1 MTDDRDDDEQ
11 RDDAEQ
17 DDDFD
22 LDERERA
29 AVLKALRSGIE
40 SAGGGLDELLR
51 RAERVRT
58 VVIEA
63 RRLLMYIEMVCH
75 GHLEIDVDAA
85 GEVRFRI
92 SDPGRAECEA
102 MLRQRP
108 PSRPRRS

>member
-1 MTDDRDDDEQ
+1 MTDHWDNDEQ

-29 AVLKALRSGIE
+29 AVLEALRAGVE

-92 SDPGRAECEA
+92 SDPGRAACEA

-108 PSRPRRS
+108 PSRLRRS

>member
-17 DDDFD
+17 DEDFD

-29 AVLKALRSGIE
+29 AVLEALRSSVE

-58 VVIEA
+58 VVSEA
-63 RRLLMYIEMVCH
+63 RRLLRYIEMECH
-75 GHLEIDVDAA
+75 GHLEIDVDTA

-92 SDPGRAECEA
+92 SDHGRAECEA

-108 PSRPRRS
+108 PSRLRRS

>member
-11 RDDAEQ
+11 RDDAVQ

-29 AVLKALRSGIE
+29 AVLEALRSGVE
-40 SAGGGLDELLR
+40 SAGGRLDELLR

-58 VVIEA
+58 VVIDA

-92 SDPGRAECEA
+92 SDHGRAECEA